1 MDPYDYTLAS
11 SSDNAQD
18 DFPDDEHTLKELER
32 DLAPRPL
39 DLYGVLN
46 VSRTATEEEIK
57 DSYKRLCRVF
67 HPDKVGPQRKSDIG
81 IPIRNWTK
89 KSLPRQNSRSSTKL
103 TKVLI
108 GHLAFDSCCSAWT
121 FIPLKH
127 IELTPSHAAT
137 FACNTVLTD
146 RGKRTIYDMYGEE
159 GLQTSWEV
167 GPRLKTPEEVKI
179 GSAGFVL
186 MTNGMRA
193 EFEQQARLK
202 KEQELE
208 NLVQSKVLLTS
219 ACLLEFSSA
228 CMADALVTPALSCF
242 KGEFHVNV
250 DASQV
255 FDPYEV
261 PTDVFSSLA
270 RTEVQQ
276 LYMKHSFQTQF
287 APQTIGTV
295 AGSMLA
301 RNGIGG
307 GNLVGTVRHTFSPN
321 LWAEVGTCLMAPRI
335 LHLKAFY
342 QIDGDTFV
350 NVTTQSTT
358 FYAPPP
364 TTLTVGRRLAS
375 NISGYLTY
383 RTGEWGLGWWGR
395 DPRFRREKSAV
406 AVGIGGQGKRSTY
419 SLELQTGIIASH
431 ISAEYDY
438 KLIDSTRIRV
448 SGSVSTGGLSASLGS
463 EHRITQYSWFGMT
476 MECGVPSGVS
486 LKFKCGDDDLL
497 EGTDEWFV
505 SGGFNRVSRLGQKIV
520 VPIILSHDFNP
531 KLVFWGA
538 VVPAAIAVVVD
549 QTIMRPRR
557 KRRIADKI
565 KELRDEHAEFIANR
579 RREAEEAQRLLQDSA
594 RRKEEVEQAKN
605 GLVIIEA
612 VYGNLSE
619 SRESVLIDPEQSPTV
634 DATVAVQAMVNDSK
648 LTIPGGHSKSNI
660 MGFYDPCM
668 GERKKLRIKYRFQNK
683 LHEVTVGDT
692 APVACPLRGEAL
704 HTLQVQVLHHRVA
717 VMIIP
722 SRSLSIEY
730 LNDGRVGRADER
742 RVGLVQGV
750 DKSDE
755 SAGFVAVLEGHAR
768 DVGEDEGVEVLGE
781 LEVVGG
787 AERLGAE
794 VGESGAGDSR
804 VCLRDD
810 EMATPKVEGGGLHG
824 IALGKGRGVVVD
836 DAVGIG
842 VEGVEVD
849 LLHLAGHA
857 AVVSAGVEGHDTAAG
872 LEEVD
877 EGEERVALDTVL
889 VEIVRVAVG
898 GGDDDDAAFKERGE
912 EAAEDHGV
920 RNVGHLELVKAEN
933 VGVAGKLLSDLR
945 DRVEVAVGCDLEEVR
960 TRVYVQHEGVE
971 VNAALAVDG
980 EGVEEEVHDHG
991 FARADVAEDV
1001 ERFRDGR
1008 GVNAGL

>member
-67 HPDKVGPQRKSDIG
+67 HPDKHQELDK
-81 IPIRNWTK
+81 K
-89 KSLPRQNSRSSTKL
+89 KSAETKFQIIN
-103 TKVLI
+103 K
-108 GHLAFDSCCSAWT
+108 AY
-121 FIPLKH
+121 
-127 IELTPSHAAT
+127 E
-137 FACNTVLTD
+137 VLTD

-486 LKFKCGDDDLL
+486 LKFK
-497 EGTDEWFV
+497 
-505 SGGFNRVSRLGQKIV
+505 VSRLGQKIV

-692 APVACPLRGEAL
+692 APVACPLRGK
-704 HTLQVQVLHHRVA
+704 H
-717 VMIIP
+717 
-722 SRSLSIEY
+722 
-730 LNDGRVGRADER
+730 
-742 RVGLVQGV
+742 
-750 DKSDE
+750 
-755 SAGFVAVLEGHAR
+755 
-768 DVGEDEGVEVLGE
+768 
-781 LEVVGG
+781 
-787 AERLGAE
+787 
-794 VGESGAGDSR
+794 GESSCHNQSGI
-804 VCLRDD
+804 DD
-810 EMATPKVEGGGLHG
+810 A
-824 IALGKGRGVVVD
+824 GVVSV
-836 DAVGIG
+836 
-842 VEGVEVD
+842 
-849 LLHLAGHA
+849 HY
-857 AVVSAGVEGHDTAAG
+857 
-872 LEEVD
+872 VD
-877 EGEERVALDTVL
+877 EHRISKFVL
-889 VEIVRVAVG
+889 AR
-898 GGDDDDAAFKERGE
+898 
-912 EAAEDHGV
+912 
-920 RNVGHLELVKAEN
+920 
-933 VGVAGKLLSDLR
+933 LLI
-945 DRVEVAVGCDLEEVR
+945 
-960 TRVYVQHEGVE
+960 
-971 VNAALAVDG
+971 
-980 EGVEEEVHDHG
+980 
-991 FARADVAEDV
+991 
-1001 ERFRDGR
+1001 
-1008 GVNAGL
+1008 